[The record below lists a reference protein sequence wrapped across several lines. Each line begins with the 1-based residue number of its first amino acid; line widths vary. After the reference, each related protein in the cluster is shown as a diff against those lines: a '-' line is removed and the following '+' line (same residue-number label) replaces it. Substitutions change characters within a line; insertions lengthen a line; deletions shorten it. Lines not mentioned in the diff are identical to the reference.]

1 MISFLSAEID
11 HYKTRKAALSNSSNN
26 RRVSK
31 FERNNNNNANSNNY
45 KGNNHGGSGGSLTG
59 VKYQNGIPYKVVDGK
74 RIEGRFYDRDEFRQ
88 FTPNQKKACNQ
99 MKSFKNNNDAT
110 SGKSVTDHD
119 RNISATRA
127 DMREDMIILGEEM
140 ISDV

>member
-1 MISFLSAEID
+1 
-11 HYKTRKAALSNSSNN
+11 
-26 RRVSK
+26 
-31 FERNNNNNANSNNY
+31 
-45 KGNNHGGSGGSLTG
+45 
-59 VKYQNGIPYKVVDGK
+59 
-74 RIEGRFYDRDEFRQ
+74 
-88 FTPNQKKACNQ
+88 